1 MNGERRPDI
10 AIFGS
15 FRATGGTYR
24 RLTNQIHVWHRLGY
38 RVDLV
43 AFRRGVMFYADEMPD
58 SVRFVD
64 LGTRGKLPTLFAL
77 WRYLR
82 RVQPEVVLSI
92 MHLGNTVLARCID
105 LPGVTSRCFLSV
117 PNTYG
122 ESGKANSP
130 GRRRRKF
137 RQIRRLY
144 PRAAGVIAVSEGV
157 RDDLER
163 TVGLRGARL
172 HTIYNGSIGHNLAER
187 AREPVS
193 HPWLAAPDR
202 PVFLSAGGLR
212 LQKDFATLL
221 RAFAGVR
228 AERPARLIIVG
239 EGPERANLEVL
250 VNELGLDADVDL
262 PGFVD
267 NPYAW
272 MARADVFVL
281 SSRWEGL
288 VNVVAEALGVGVPV
302 VSTDCPSGPREIL
315 GQGRYGRLVP
325 MADPEALAA
334 AMAATLDDGGPVFDR
349 DEAVRPFTAEYAARA
364 YLDAFG
370 LDRHTAAGHCARP
383 GRSPR

>member
-1 MNGERRPDI
+1 MSESEGGHRPDI

-43 AFRRGVMFYADEMPD
+43 AFRRGVMFYADEMPS

-64 LGTRGKLPTLFAL
+64 LRTSGKLPTLFAL

-82 RVQPEVVLSI
+82 RERPEVVLSI
-92 MHLGNTVLARCID
+92 MHLGNTVLARCVN
-105 LPGVTSRCFLSV
+105 LPGVKSRCFLSV

-122 ESGKANSP
+122 ESGKASTP
-130 GRRRRKF
+130 SRRRQKF

-144 PRAAGVIAVSEGV
+144 PRAHGVIAVSAGV
-157 RDDLER
+157 RRDLVE
-163 TVGLRGARL
+163 TVGLREARL
-172 HTIYNGSIGHNLAER
+172 HTIYNGSIGHDLAER
-187 AREPVS
+187 AREPVD
-193 HPWLAAPDR
+193 HPWLAEHDL
-202 PVFLSAGGLR
+202 PVFLAAGGLR

-221 RAFAGVR
+221 RAFALVR
-228 AERPARLIIVG
+228 REQPARLIIIG
-239 EGPERANLEVL
+239 EGPERAHLEEL
-250 VNELGLDADVDL
+250 VRELGLGADVAM
-262 PGFVD
+262 PGFVH

-302 VSTDCPSGPREIL
+302 VATDCPSGPREIL
-315 GQGRYGRLVP
+315 ADGRYGRLVP
-325 MADPEALAA
+325 MADPEALAR
-334 AMAATLDDGGPVFDR
+334 AMATTLADGGPAFER
-349 DEAVRPFTAEYAARA
+349 AEAVRPFTAEYAARA
-364 YLDAFG
+364 YLRAFG
-370 LDRHTAAGHCARP
+370 LIRHDPQRDAA
-383 GRSPR
+383 